1 MSRESRSPAHN
12 PEVTIIGAGKFGSAI
27 AEILSRD
34 NTPTTLVT
42 RSHSRLAQIRERM
55 SAHSRDSLSVQSFEK
70 TELGDHVMI
79 ALPSADFPLI
89 VSQLALRHHENPN
102 RTYTAL
108 SKGLTAPDGETPL
121 ELLTRTFD
129 SDNCAVAS
137 GPSLAVEMNKQSTRL
152 LVASTGEQTRTDVAD
167 LLASDTTQCHLSTD
181 PHGIEYAGIAKNIAT
196 LGFYAC
202 REATRSLNTAGA
214 YASDLFAEVY
224 QFAAQ
229 EHDIDPRSFLGAGGV
244 GDLLTTSHA
253 TSSRNT
259 QAGKLL
265 GNKAAHSAS
274 EVEKRIKQ
282 AVESI
287 HTTPLLKRRM
297 DHADMDAPATTSLS
311 QRIVG
316 DISHEKWITHLSES

>member
-1 MSRESRSPAHN
+1 MARESHTTPRR
-12 PEVTIIGAGKFGSAI
+12 PEVTVIGAGKFGSAI
-27 AEILSRD
+27 AEVASRND
-34 NTPTTLVT
+34 TPTTLVT
-42 RSHSRLAQIRERM
+42 RSSSRLEQLRERM
-55 SAHSRDSLSVQSFEK
+55 AAHSRSSLHIQSLEK
-70 TELGDHVMI
+70 TELGDHIMI
-79 ALPSADFPLI
+79 ALPSADFSLI
-89 VSQLALRHHENPN
+89 VSQLALRHHENPD

-129 SDNCAVAS
+129 PDQCAVVS
-137 GPSLAVEMNKQSTRL
+137 GPSLADEMPKQSTKL
-152 LVASTGEQTRTDVAD
+152 YVASSNEQTRTDVAT
-167 LLASDTTQCHLSTD
+167 LLTGSTIHCDLSTD

-224 QFAAQ
+224 QFAAH
-229 EHDIDPRSFLGAGGV
+229 EHAIDPLSFLGAGGV

-265 GNKAAHSAS
+265 GSKAAHSAS
-274 EVEKRIKQ
+274 DIEKKIKQ
-282 AVESI
+282 AVESL
-287 HTTPLLKRRM
+287 HTVPLLKRRV
-297 DHADMDAPATTSLS
+297 DAAGVNSPAVSSLAE
-311 QRIVG
+311 RIVG
-316 DISHEKWITHLSES
+316 DVSHEEWAKSVQNT